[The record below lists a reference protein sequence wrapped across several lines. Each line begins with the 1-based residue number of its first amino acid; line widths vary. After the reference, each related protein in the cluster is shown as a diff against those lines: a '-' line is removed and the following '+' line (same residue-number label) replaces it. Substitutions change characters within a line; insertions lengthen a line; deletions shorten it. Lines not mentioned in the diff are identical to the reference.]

1 MSSKVQKMIL
11 DEDAHGDS
19 LLGTV
24 IKRGEPSS
32 LKVVRKC
39 LEGHLTVEQVRKILR

>member
-1 MSSKVQKMIL
+1 MIL